1 MKYEIIIEETV
12 SQKFLVQAKDAEDA
26 LRCAK
31 QLYKNGSLV
40 LDQASIV
47 SKQIACVTD
56 GETTEWEE
64 F

>member
-1 MKYEIIIEETV
+1 MKYEVVIEETI
-12 SQKFLVQAKDAEDA
+12 SQKFLVQAASADDA

-40 LDQASIV
+40 LDQADLTH
-47 SKQIACVTD
+47 KQIACVTD
-56 GETTEWEE
+56 GEITEWEE